1 VGQFLAVAGLLTA
14 PLCGQVDPPY
24 VVTALYPPSATI
36 VAMDAPAFPTIS
48 SFVIRFVVE
57 STRDAYRGEIRHI
70 QTNEEIHF
78 NSWQDAVE
86 FIQRY
91 VPLAEN
97 ESKRSAPPKT

>member
-1 VGQFLAVAGLLTA
+1 
-14 PLCGQVDPPY
+14 
-24 VVTALYPPSATI
+24 
-36 VAMDAPAFPTIS
+36 MDAPTFPTIS

-57 STRDAYRGEIRHI
+57 SALDTYRGEIRHI

-91 VPLAEN
+91 VPLTEKEN
-97 ESKRSAPPKT
+97 PST